1 MGIVIAYLTNYVV
14 VGIPHDWQ
22 WMLGI
27 EAVPALC
34 FALLLMTVP
43 ESPRW
48 LVKCGIINKARD
60 ILIQI
65 GEPDVEKEL
74 AAIQKSLKR

>member
-1 MGIVIAYLTNYVV
+1 
-14 VGIPHDWQ
+14 
-22 WMLGI
+22 
-27 EAVPALC
+27 
-34 FALLLMTVP
+34 MTVP

-74 AAIQKSLKR
+74 AAIQKSLKTIGGNSGGLFRKNI